1 MLGARMKV
9 TGKVWKFPQ
18 DDINTGL
25 IRKQMYNH
33 LPFHEQG
40 KHCMESLDPEF
51 AAKAQP
57 GDIIVAG
64 KNFGCGSSTPA
75 HQSIIALGIPAVVA
89 ESFGK
94 LFSSNCVSGGL
105 WPIYCPGILGLV
117 DTGDR
122 IEIDTGSWHVRNLVS
137 GKSLQCAP
145 LPDSYREMIELGGEK
160 PYLKARLARGA
171 AGQSTP

>member
-1 MLGARMKV
+1 MKI
-9 TGKVWKFPQ
+9 TGKVWKFAQ

-33 LPFHEQG
+33 LPPQEQG

-51 AAKAQP
+51 GSKAKP

-75 HQSIIALGIPAVVA
+75 HYSIHALGIPAVVA

-94 LFSSNCVSGGL
+94 LFLSNCVGGGL
-105 WPIYCPGILGLV
+105 WPIACPGIVGLV
-117 DTGDR
+117 ESGDT
-122 IEIDTGSWHVRNLVS
+122 IEIDTDTFEVKNVKT
-137 GKSLQCAP
+137 GKALKATP
-145 LPDSYREMIELGGEK
+145 LPALYNDMIRAGGEK
-160 PYLKARLARGA
+160 PYLKQRLQGKAHA
-171 AGQSTP
+171 